1 MDNNQNDYSNPY
13 SSTEGNTYTQPVAS
27 TASTVVRVPVP
38 VRVLSITS
46 TVCGAM
52 GLLFC
57 WCYGGFIIA
66 SIAAIVT
73 STIANNKANGVN
85 YGKYTTM
92 IKTGKIT
99 GIFGIIANVLAFI
112 IIVAAYIVGII
123 ALTQS

>member
-1 MDNNQNDYSNPY
+1 MDNNTP
-13 SSTEGNTYTQPVAS
+13 
-27 TASTVVRVPVP
+27 VRVPVP

-46 TVCGAM
+46 TVCGGM

-57 WCYGGFIIA
+57 WVYGAFIIC
-66 SIAAIVT
+66 SIAALVT
-73 STIANNKANGVN
+73 STIANNKANGIN

-112 IIVAAYIVGII
+112 IIVAAYVIGII
-123 ALTQS
+123 ALVQSQ